1 MEKEEEDEDEEEEEP
16 RSGPR
21 LTPQTVKGDLQQR
34 NEAVQ
39 IKYHSP

>member
-34 NEAVQ
+34 NEADQ
-39 IKYHSP
+39 ISFAMR